1 MGVKQTTRPAR
12 PFASAAAAPASASA
26 SAPAPAPAPT
36 YLPLTLPASAVLTVD
51 TADALGQLLAHFT
64 GLGLPPRVVGID
76 AEWSCAPRR
85 GELRLQWLQLA
96 SRERVF
102 LLDVPALCAAH
113 AGVLQ
118 GTLGKLLASPH
129 VLKVGFGLG
138 GDLKELR
145 AAHPALAECAAT
157 VFPVL
162 ELRDAWL
169 KHERSRA
176 AVRGRAAAAAAGRPA
191 KPAQKKGGRGLSA
204 LCEQMLGAPLDKR
217 MQLSNWARRPLAPQQ
232 RAYAALDAHCLVL
245 LHAALGS

>member
-1 MGVKQTTRPAR
+1 MLFRSLRRSSRP
-12 PFASAAAAPASASA
+12 SAAAPASASA

-113 AGVLQ
+113 AGALQ

-176 AVRGRAAAAAAGRPA
+176 GRGRAAAAAAGRPA